1 MMINNKR
8 VLIKFGSCPNDN
20 RYYNQSRLRNIR
32 HTIRQ
37 QTKRQ
42 LKDIADSYSV
52 EAWLLSRIFA
62 DEDCSWDNFIQPIC

>member
-20 RYYNQSRLRNIR
+20 RYYNQSRLCNIR
-32 HTIRQ
+32 HRIRQ

-42 LKDIADSYSV
+42 LKDIADNYSIN
-52 EAWLLSRIFA
+52 R
-62 DEDCSWDNFIQPIC
+62 SWDNFIQPIC

>member
-52 EAWLLSRIFA
+52 EA
-62 DEDCSWDNFIQPIC
+62 FII